1 MFFLKSTI
9 FNHLNVSLLIAKR
22 YFFSKKKKSFINFI
36 SIISMLGIGI
46 GTMALV
52 IVLSV
57 FNGLEDL
64 NRKIFKSFDPD
75 IKISAKKGKSFLL
88 QKDKITKIK
97 ALNDVW
103 YLTEVIQ
110 DNALVMYRNAQM
122 VVNLK
127 GVDNTFQEYSPLK
140 KSLVEGNFVLT
151 KDSVDYAFIGGN
163 VYVALNVSLQN
174 IIEPL
179 EIWYPRNRKT
189 ISLNPDDNI
198 NKQLINISGVYS
210 LEQLHDDFVYVPLA
224 VAQQLTEYGDKRTA
238 IELQLKPNANIAKVQ
253 KELKVILGENF
264 LIQNQDEQNATLFR
278 AIKIEKLFIFIALLF
293 IIGIASFNIFF
304 SLTMLVIDKQQDIK
318 TLFAM
323 GANASLIKR
332 IFFSEGA
339 LVAFIGAFVGLV
351 LGGIICFI
359 QQEYGIIKMGMQSAI
374 IDAYPVKM
382 NVLDFVLTAFAI
394 IIITLLASYLPAQ
407 RAAKNL

>member
-1 MFFLKSTI
+1 MNLSF
-9 FNHLNVSLLIAKR
+9 LIAKR

-64 NRKIFKSFDPD
+64 NRRIFKSFDPD
-75 IKISAKKGKSFLL
+75 LRILPMVGKSFILDEKQL
-88 QKDKITKIK
+88 NLIK
-97 ALNDVW
+97 SLNGIDYV
-103 YLTEVIQ
+103 TEVIQ
-110 DNALVMYRNAQM
+110 DNALVKYENSQM
-122 VVNLK
+122 VVTLK
-127 GVDNTFQEYSPLK
+127 GVDDGFQKHSPLR
-140 KSLVEGNFVLT
+140 KSLVEGNFILQ

-163 VYVALNVSLQN
+163 VYGALNISLQN

-179 EIWYPRNRKT
+179 EIWYPRNRKSV
-189 ISLNPDDNI
+189 SLNPDDNI
-198 NKQLINISGVYS
+198 NRYTINISGVYS
-210 LEQLHDDFVYVPLA
+210 LEQFHDDYVYVPLS
-224 VAQQLTEYGDKRTA
+224 VAQQLTEYGNKRSSLE
-238 IELQLKPNANIAKVQ
+238 IQVKQGFEIPEIQ
-253 KELKVILGENF
+253 KKIKKILGENF
-264 LIQNQDEQNATLFR
+264 LVQNQDEQNASLFR

-323 GANASLIKR
+323 GADESMVKR

-339 LVAFIGAFVGLV
+339 IVSFIGAIVGLI
-351 LGGIICFI
+351 LGGLICFL
-359 QQEYGIIKMGMQSAI
+359 QENFGIIKMGMESSI
-374 IDAYPVKM
+374 VDAYPVKM
-382 NVLDFVLTAFAI
+382 QLSDFILTSISI
-394 IIITLLASYLPAQ
+394 IIITLIASYLPAQ
-407 RAAKNL
+407 RAAKN

>member
-1 MFFLKSTI
+1 
-9 FNHLNVSLLIAKR
+9 
-22 YFFSKKKKSFINFI
+22 
-36 SIISMLGIGI
+36 MLGIGI

-75 IKISAKKGKSFLL
+75 IRVSPKNGKSFVL
-88 QKDKITKIK
+88 DKAKIDQIK

-103 YLTEVIQ
+103 YVTEVIQ
-110 DNALVMYRNAQM
+110 DNALVKYENSQM
-122 VVNLK
+122 VVTLK
-127 GVDNTFQEYSPLK
+127 GVDDTFQAHSVLK
-140 KSLVEGNFVLT
+140 KSLVEGNFVLK

-163 VYVALNVSLQN
+163 VYGALNISLQN
-174 IIEPL
+174 VIEPI
-179 EIWYPRNRKT
+179 EIWYPRNRKS

-198 NKQLINISGVYS
+198 NRQILNISGVYS
-210 LEQLHDDFVYVPLA
+210 LEQFHDDFVYVPLE
-224 VAQQLTEYGDKRTA
+224 VAQQLTEYGNKRSA
-238 IELQLKPNANIAKVQ
+238 IEVQAKPNADIAKVQ
-253 KELKVILGENF
+253 EAVKSILGQDF
-264 LIQNQDEQNATLFR
+264 LVQNQDEQNASLFR

-304 SLTMLVIDKQQDIK
+304 SLTMLVIDKQQDLK

-323 GANASLIKR
+323 GADAGLIKR

-339 LVAFIGAFVGLV
+339 LVSFIGAIVGLV
-351 LGGIICFI
+351 LGGIICFL
-359 QQEYGIIKMGMQSAI
+359 QERFGIIKMGMESSI

-382 NVLDFVLTAFAI
+382 QLSDFILTAISI
-394 IIITLLASYLPAQ
+394 IVITLLASYLPAK
-407 RAAKNL
+407 RAAKN

>member
-1 MFFLKSTI
+1 MNLSF
-9 FNHLNVSLLIAKR
+9 LIAKR

-75 IKISAKKGKSFLL
+75 IRITAKEGKSFLL
-88 QKDKITKIK
+88 DKTKLEQIK
-97 ALNDVW
+97 AIKDIW
-103 YLTEVIQ
+103 YVTEVIQ
-110 DNALVMYRNAQM
+110 DNALVKYENAQM
-122 VVNLK
+122 VVTLK
-127 GVDNTFQEYSPLK
+127 GVDTTFQANSSLK
-140 KSLVEGNFVLT
+140 KSLVEGDFVLT

-163 VYVALNVSLQN
+163 VYAALNISLQN
-174 IIEPL
+174 VIEPL
-179 EIWYPRNRKT
+179 EIWYPRNKKT

-198 NKQLINISGVYS
+198 NRQLINISGVYS
-210 LEQLHDDFVYVPLA
+210 LEQFHDDFVYVPIE
-224 VAQQLTEYGDKRTA
+224 VTKQLTEYGNRRSA
-238 IELQLKPNANIAKVQ
+238 IEVQMKPNVDIAKTQ
-253 KELKVILGENF
+253 DKIRSILGEKY

-278 AIKIEKLFIFIALLF
+278 AIKIEKLFIFIALVF

-304 SLTMLVIDKQQDIK
+304 SLTMLVIDKKQDLK

-323 GANASLIKR
+323 GADASLVKR

-339 LVAFIGAFVGLV
+339 LVSFIGAIVGLI

-359 QQEYGIIKMGMQSAI
+359 QEKYGFVKMGMQSAI

-382 NVLDFVLTAFAI
+382 HVLDFILTAVAI
-394 IIITLLASYLPAQ
+394 IIITLLASYLPAK
-407 RAAKNL
+407 RAANNL

>member
-1 MFFLKSTI
+1 
-9 FNHLNVSLLIAKR
+9 
-22 YFFSKKKKSFINFI
+22 
-36 SIISMLGIGI
+36 MLGIGI

-75 IKISAKKGKSFLL
+75 IRITAKEGKSFLL
-88 QKDKITKIK
+88 DKTKLEQIK
-97 ALNDVW
+97 AIKDIW
-103 YLTEVIQ
+103 YVTEVIQ
-110 DNALVMYRNAQM
+110 DNALVKYENAQM
-122 VVNLK
+122 VVTLK
-127 GVDNTFQEYSPLK
+127 GVDTTFQANSSLK
-140 KSLVEGNFVLT
+140 KSLVEGDFVLT

-163 VYVALNVSLQN
+163 VYAALNISLQN
-174 IIEPL
+174 VIEPL
-179 EIWYPRNRKT
+179 EIWYPRNKKT

-198 NKQLINISGVYS
+198 NRQLINISGVYS
-210 LEQLHDDFVYVPLA
+210 LEQFHDDFVYVPIE
-224 VAQQLTEYGDKRTA
+224 VTKQLTEYGNRRSA
-238 IELQLKPNANIAKVQ
+238 IEVQMKPNVDIAKTQ
-253 KELKVILGENF
+253 DKIRSILGEKY

-278 AIKIEKLFIFIALLF
+278 AIKIEKLFIFIALVF

-304 SLTMLVIDKQQDIK
+304 SLTMLVIDKKQDLK

-323 GANASLIKR
+323 GADASLVKR

-339 LVAFIGAFVGLV
+339 LVSFIGAIVGLI

-359 QQEYGIIKMGMQSAI
+359 QEKYGFVKMGMQSAI

-382 NVLDFVLTAFAI
+382 HVLDFILTAVAI
-394 IIITLLASYLPAQ
+394 IIITLLASYLPAK
-407 RAAKNL
+407 RAANNL